1 MTIKS
6 NQIKRLLSSL
16 FFVSFFSS
24 AGFAQDIP
32 GTIYIVKPGD
42 TLWGISSSHY
52 TDPFL
57 WPKLW
62 GKNPSV
68 PHPDKIYP
76 GEKIFLPSEEVL
88 KEMEKKDE
96 AAALSELASPAKIV
110 EEASIQKEDLEPL
123 EIFEENQPAQQEEVN
138 KEEAGS
144 FQPETDLEET
154 KKGSVWSMNDLVS
167 GGYILK
173 NPSEDKKSGEIVASE
188 NEHLLLGEGDV
199 VYVDPGESHDFKV
212 GERYTIYEPIKKI
225 HHPRTKQLMGK
236 LIRIKGVL
244 EIIPN
249 SMKSKNDTY
258 SARIIKSYQLISLK
272 DSLTKYHPI
281 DPINVV
287 INEAPYSKELKGV
300 VVASKDIKE
309 NNGEHDI
316 VYLDKGSQDGVR
328 TGNLLVVF
336 KEGKKARFYSP
347 SGIDSLPRRVIAEL
361 EVIAV
366 EKETSTAI
374 VSKSLEPV
382 MVGDQI
388 SNPPP
393 TNP

>member
-6 NQIKRLLSSL
+6 NQFKSLLSSL
-16 FFVSFFSS
+16 FLILFFSA

-32 GTIYIVKPGD
+32 GTEYIVKPGD
-42 TLWGISSSHY
+42 TLWGIASSHY

-62 GKNPSV
+62 GKNRSV

-76 GEKIFLPSEEVL
+76 GEKIFLPAEEAL
-88 KEMEKKDE
+88 REIEKKEE
-96 AAALSELASPAKIV
+96 ASAAPETASPAKPV
-110 EEASIQKEDLEPL
+110 ETASVQKEDLESL
-123 EIFEENQPAQQEEVN
+123 DVSEESQPVQEEEVK
-138 KEEAGS
+138 KEEADA
-144 FQPETDLEET
+144 FQPETGVEET
-154 KKGSVWSMNDLVS
+154 KKSSTWSLADLMT
-167 GGYILK
+167 GGFILK
-173 NPSEDKKSGEIVASE
+173 NPAEDKKSGEIVASE

-199 VYVDPGESHDFKV
+199 VYVVPGESRGFKV
-212 GERYTIYEPIKKI
+212 GERFTIYEPVKTI
-225 HHPRTKQLMGK
+225 HHPRTKRLMGK

-249 SMKSKNDTY
+249 SMASKKDTY

-272 DSLTKYHPI
+272 DSLTAYHSI

-287 INEAPYSKELKGV
+287 INEASFSKDLKGL

-328 TGNLLVVF
+328 PGNLLVVF
-336 KEGKKARFYSP
+336 KEGKKAKFFSP
-347 SGIDSLPRRVIAEL
+347 SGIESLPRRVIAEL

-374 VSKSLEPV
+374 VSRSSEPV
-382 MVGDQI
+382 IVGDQI
-388 SNPPP
+388 SNPPL
-393 TNP
+393 NP

>member
-1 MTIKS
+1 MMVKS
-6 NQIKRLLSSL
+6 NQFKRLLSSL
-16 FFVSFFSS
+16 FLFLFFYS
-24 AGFAQDIP
+24 AVYAQDIP
-32 GTIYIVKPGD
+32 GTEYIVKPGD

-62 GKNPSV
+62 GKNRSI

-76 GEKIFLPSEEVL
+76 GQKIFLPAEEALKEIEKREEATATPETPSGVRPLEKASVEKEDLAPLDVSEESLPVQE
-88 KEMEKKDE
+88 EMKKDE
-96 AAALSELASPAKIV
+96 P
-110 EEASIQKEDLEPL
+110 EA
-123 EIFEENQPAQQEEVN
+123 
-138 KEEAGS
+138 
-144 FQPETDLEET
+144 FQPDTEVEDTKKSLAWSLTDLAA
-154 KKGSVWSMNDLVS
+154 
-167 GGYILK
+167 GGFILK
-173 NPSEDKKSGEIVASE
+173 NQAEDKKSGEIVASE

-199 VYVDPGESHDFKV
+199 VYVVPEESRDFKV
-212 GERYTIYEPIKKI
+212 GERFTIYESVKKV
-225 HHPRTKQLMGK
+225 HHPRTKALMGK

-249 SMKSKNDTY
+249 SMASKKDTY
-258 SARIIKSYQLISLK
+258 SARIIKSYQLIGLK
-272 DSLTKYHPI
+272 DFLTIYHPI

-287 INEAPYSKELKGV
+287 LNEAPFSKDLKGI
-300 VVASKDIKE
+300 VVASKDTKE

-328 TGNLLVVF
+328 PGDLLVVF
-336 KEGKKARFYSP
+336 KEGKKAKFYSP
-347 SGIDSLPRRVIAEL
+347 SGIESLPRRVIADL

-374 VSKSLEPV
+374 VSRSQEPV

-388 SNPPP
+388 SNPPLSR
-393 TNP
+393 